1 MAAALGANCAIL
13 KHPIAARDTIYA
25 AADFQI
31 TVAHGDRA
39 SIDNAI
45 LIISFSDAVA
55 IDDAAAVFCC
65 NRVVAYE
72 ADRQAAHFIPNAK
85 AVFFLVCGVDG
96 CIFECKCIA
105 FGVIFYFSR
114 YAGNYREVVAVVFA
128 YISAAEFEFV
138 LSLCLCLLR
147 QNKG

>member
-31 TVAHGDRA
+31 TVAYGDRA
-39 SIDNAI
+39 SINNAV
-45 LIISFSDAVA
+45 LIISFSRGGAGHCQFSVACESEVDAVA

-96 CIFECKCIA
+96 CILLFPLC
-105 FGVIFYFSR
+105 
-114 YAGNYREVVAVVFA
+114 RE
-128 YISAAEFEFV
+128 
-138 LSLCLCLLR
+138 L
-147 QNKG
+147 